1 MVEVYL
7 LIRGRRA
14 DERHVVEGRHE
25 DATVEGVE
33 VEERLQ
39 LYVVYG
45 RRLSPEELPNS
56 VRAHG
61 APFGPLIGILICT
74 DGYLS

>member
-7 LIRGRRA
+7 LLRGRRA

-39 LYVVYG
+39 LYVVCG
-45 RRLSPEELPNS
+45 RLPPEELPNS